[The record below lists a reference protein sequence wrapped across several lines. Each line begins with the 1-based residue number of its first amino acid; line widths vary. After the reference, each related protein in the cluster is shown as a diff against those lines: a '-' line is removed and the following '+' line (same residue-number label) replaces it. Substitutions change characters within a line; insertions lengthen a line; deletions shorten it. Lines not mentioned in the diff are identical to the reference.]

1 MIKFDGCLLGAG
13 AYVIPVG
20 IENLSQVLAWWSE
33 VFPWIGKDPVYSS
46 STYQNI
52 SELVGFILVAAWA
65 AKNHPGVSL
74 LVEGDS
80 VTVLE
85 WLSDDSH

>member
-1 MIKFDGCLLGAG
+1 LIKFDGCPLGAG

-46 STYQNI
+46 SNYQNN

-65 AKNHPGVSL
+65 ARLKYHPGVGL

-80 VTVLE
+80 VTVFKVVI
-85 WLSDDSH
+85 W

>member
-1 MIKFDGCLLGAG
+1 
-13 AYVIPVG
+13 
-20 IENLSQVLAWWSE
+20 
-33 VFPWIGKDPVYSS
+33 
-46 STYQNI
+46 
-52 SELVGFILVAAWA
+52 VGFILVAAWA